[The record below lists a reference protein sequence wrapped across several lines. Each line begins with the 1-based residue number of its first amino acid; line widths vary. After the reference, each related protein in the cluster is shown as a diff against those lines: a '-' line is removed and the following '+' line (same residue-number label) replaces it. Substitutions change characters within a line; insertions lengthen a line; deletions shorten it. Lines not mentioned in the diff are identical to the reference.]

1 MMGESSGHAAGES
14 LDFRLFVE
22 PPTGVVDEPN
32 EADSSLSKQPLKA
45 STAIVLETKD
55 LDPRVACS
63 ADGRHAFFLVP
74 YDYELV
80 IVDLVEKTHKILRSA
95 RRWPL
100 PDDIEEFAV
109 VDANTLLVY
118 AGSRHVTNPSSELR
132 LVRFGDD
139 AAEYEV
145 VDLRPDGY
153 FTFCTPALTIHGQR
167 AEVKQAVFGKG
178 GKIRF
183 FRLDVDE
190 PRLVREGKCTRFRE
204 DSFRAHFTED
214 GKKLLVLRKENPL
227 HLHVW
232 SIEEKLPTF
241 ELIEEGDLNSELS
254 VKDFFWS
261 SMVVYATAEKKS
273 SGNSR
278 LFRCRLDRKKW
289 ERLPIEGESIDRVC
303 PIVSPADGEDEGIV
317 VFTGY
322 WRWPSKIDKSLYRTK
337 VERFMFR
344 DPKDRKE
351 KAETPEQSP
360 VPPHQ
365 YGGMTPIA
373 VGRLE

>member
-1 MMGESSGHAAGES
+1 MGESI
-14 LDFRLFVE
+14 DFRLFVG
-22 PPTGVVDEPN
+22 PPPEAADKPK

-80 IVDLVEKTHKILRSA
+80 IVDLLEKTHKILRSA

-100 PDDIEEFAV
+100 PDDVEEFAV

-118 AGSRHVTNPSSELR
+118 ASSRHVTNPSSELR

-145 VDLRPDGY
+145 VELQPDGY
-153 FTFCTPALTIHGQR
+153 FDFCNPAVTIHGQR
-167 AEVKQAVFGKG
+167 ARVKQAVFGKG

-204 DSFRAHFTED
+204 DSFGAHFTED
-214 GKKLLVLRKENPL
+214 GKKLHVLRKENPL
-227 HLHVW
+227 HLHVY
-232 SIEEKLPTF
+232 SIEEKVSTF
-241 ELIEEGDLNSELS
+241 EFIEEGDLNSEFS

-261 SMVVYATAEKKS
+261 STVVYAAAEEKS
-273 SGNSR
+273 TGNSR

-289 ERLPIEGESIDRVC
+289 ERLPVGGCLNQNSEIHSGIAGVC
-303 PIVSPADGEDEGIV
+303 PIVSSVDGEDEGIV
-317 VFTGY
+317 VFTRY
-322 WRWPSKIDKSLYRTK
+322 WRWPTRTDKSLRRTK
-337 VERFMFR
+337 VQRFMFR
-344 DPKDRKE
+344 DSE
-351 KAETPEQSP
+351 GSTSEQQLPASS
-360 VPPHQ
+360 HQ
-365 YGGMTPIA
+365 YGGMTPIPLD
-373 VGRLE
+373 RFE